1 MDRASDSGS
10 EGWGFESL
18 LACQQAAAPVRGGGF
33 LFVRPATA
41 TAPHDS
47 EPRTAAVRS
56 GTLRQHSPPEYPK
69 PLCEQAAAQEPC
81 TVHRC
86 AGRSFFPC
94 RKKEKLKVGRKM
106 LDKQALFYYN
116 NSAVSAAVQFHGG
129 IAQLVEHPV
138 HTRVVICSNQIAAT
152 RPVGQVVK
160 TPPFHGGN
168 MGSSPVR
175 VTKKLYECICVRI
188 AFLFSPAAGVHTL
201 LFRQT

>member
-1 MDRASDSGS
+1 MHNTPGARGS
-10 EGWGFESL
+10 RFAYAL
-18 LACQQAAAPVRGGGF
+18 
-33 LFVRPATA
+33 
-41 TAPHDS
+41 
-47 EPRTAAVRS
+47 
-56 GTLRQHSPPEYPK
+56 
-69 PLCEQAAAQEPC
+69 
-81 TVHRC
+81 
-86 AGRSFFPC
+86 
-94 RKKEKLKVGRKM
+94 KKEKLKVGRKM

-188 AFLFSPAAGVHTL
+188 AFLFSPAAGVHAL